1 VATALRQILTT
12 LAGRRLGL
20 AVGGALVVNKDDGS
34 QLVMDG
40 TYVEALSRSIVAEDN
55 GKTLEATA
63 SITLSFTAGTLPK
76 DMSLLILIPN
86 SANSVTLHGDGTV
99 KFNGST
105 SDLVLAG
112 TTASKWSVMAL
123 ISATNSYLI

>member
-1 VATALRQILTT
+1 MATALRQILTT